1 MFDGILKKL
10 FGDKNKKD
18 LDELF
23 PVVESTNQFSEK
35 VINLS
40 DDELRA
46 KTSEFK
52 KTLENS
58 REATQKEIKDLK
70 EKANSDL
77 DISEKEAIYDK
88 IDALEVQENE
98 VIESTLL
105 EIMPD
110 AFAVVKETARR
121 LSENGF
127 LKVTAN
133 ENDQELS
140 IKLDVVEIKGEH
152 AIWKNSWDAAGTPVE
167 WSMVHYDVQLMGGA
181 ALHKGKIAE
190 MMTGEG
196 KTLVATLPVY
206 LNALVGKGVHVITVN
221 DYLAKRDAQWMG
233 PLYQFHGLSVDCID
247 LYQPHSLERIKAY
260 NADITFGTNN
270 EFGFDYLRDN
280 MVSETDG
287 LVQRKHHYAIIDEVD
302 SVLIDDARTPLI
314 ISGPVAKGDQ
324 QEYVALRPKVEK
336 LVTFQKKLIN
346 TLLNEAKT
354 KIAKSEQEELDK
366 KQQKALFEEGCL
378 SLFRSFRGL
387 PKNKALI
394 KYLSEPGIKIHL
406 QKTENF
412 YLQDNA
418 KEMPKADELLYFVID
433 EKNNTIDLTE
443 KGIDLISGEND
454 PEFYILPDIGA
465 KVVEIEQKN
474 PRFSK
479 KSRIERSD
487 DV

>member
-23 PVVESTNQFSEK
+23 PVVESTNQFSQK
-35 VINLS
+35 LTNLS

-58 REATQKEIKDLK
+58 CEAIQKEVKDLK

-77 DISEKEAIYDK
+77 DISQKEAIYDK
-88 IDALEVQENE
+88 IDELEIQENE
-98 VIESTLL
+98 TIESTLL

-121 LSENGF
+121 LSENGH
-127 LKVTAN
+127 LKVKAN

-140 IKLDVVEIKGEH
+140 LKLDVVEIKGDH

-233 PLYQFHGLSVDCID
+233 PIYQFHGLTVDCID
-247 LYQPHSLERIKAY
+247 LYQPHSPERIKAY

-314 ISGPVAKGDQ
+314 ISGPVPKGDE
-324 QEYVALRPKVEK
+324 QEYVALRPKIEK
-336 LVTFQKKLIN
+336 LVDFQKKLVN
-346 TLLNEAKT
+346 GLLTEAKT
-354 KIAKSEQEELDK
+354 KIAKSEQEGLDK

-378 SLFRSFRGL
+378 SLFRSFSGL
-387 PKNKALI
+387 PKSKVLI
-394 KYLSEPGIKIHL
+394 KYLSEPGVKIHL
-406 QKTENF
+406 QKN
-412 YLQDNA
+412 
-418 KEMPKADELLYFVID
+418 
-433 EKNNTIDLTE
+433 
-443 KGIDLISGEND
+443 
-454 PEFYILPDIGA
+454 
-465 KVVEIEQKN
+465 
-474 PRFSK
+474 
-479 KSRIERSD
+479 
-487 DV
+487 

>member
-247 LYQPHSLERIKAY
+247 LYQPHSPERIKAY
-260 NADITFGTNN
+260 NADVTFGTNN

-324 QEYVALRPKVEK
+324 QECCIK
-336 LVTFQKKLIN
+336 
-346 TLLNEAKT
+346 
-354 KIAKSEQEELDK
+354 AKS
-366 KQQKALFEEGCL
+366 
-378 SLFRSFRGL
+378 
-387 PKNKALI
+387 
-394 KYLSEPGIKIHL
+394 
-406 QKTENF
+406 
-412 YLQDNA
+412 
-418 KEMPKADELLYFVID
+418 
-433 EKNNTIDLTE
+433 
-443 KGIDLISGEND
+443 
-454 PEFYILPDIGA
+454 
-465 KVVEIEQKN
+465 
-474 PRFSK
+474 
-479 KSRIERSD
+479 
-487 DV
+487 